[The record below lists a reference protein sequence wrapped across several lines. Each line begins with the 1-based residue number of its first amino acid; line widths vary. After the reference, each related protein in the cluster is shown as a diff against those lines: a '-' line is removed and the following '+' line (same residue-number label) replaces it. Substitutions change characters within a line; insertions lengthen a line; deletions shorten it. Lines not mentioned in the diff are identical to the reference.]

1 MARSVSNPQLVF
13 RPQDLLLL
21 LRLALD
27 QGPTPTYAALSSVP
41 SSASTASEIHAALER
56 AVAARLAIKNP
67 AGKPQALRN
76 AITG

>member
-21 LRLALD
+21 LALD
-27 QGPTPTYAALSSVP
+27 QGPAPTYAALGSELGI
-41 SSASTASEIHAALER
+41 TASEIHAAVER
-56 AVAARLAIKNP
+56 AVAARLAIKNA
-67 AGKPQALRN
+67 AGKPQVLRN